1 MTRFMVLSRST
12 VSQEKAFSP
21 MLIMLKKQI
30 RKTETEEKV
39 VGTQALSLFK
49 NPTKRLLEI

>member
-1 MTRFMVLSRST
+1 MVLSRST
-12 VSQEKAFSP
+12 VSQEKAFSA